1 VGVPYNQSGTSVA
14 VIDPQTFEEQGIET
28 LSGALARTP
37 GVYMLEGGSTGQY
50 GSVGYMAVRGINL
63 AGGVTTIIDGM
74 RVSDTFNANGKGSY
88 GSGPED
94 IIAGASLFNMGTV
107 ELVKGSQGA
116 VYGGNSY
123 AGVLSMDTPE
133 GQGAPSYRLFS
144 EAGSFGSY
152 TGYAQAQGKVKKL
165 GYFVGVGYQT
175 TQNDI
180 SYEGPCDTYNP
191 SGEHSTFQQW
201 QEALRLTYDVNDKV
215 KVNATYRRQD
225 SRYKE
230 PGTVT
235 DDFWTPI
242 AIEDFETKMRSNL
255 LTASIDAEL
264 SKVWST
270 SFMVGYYDRD
280 TTFEWP
286 GQHAWFDYSKFQT
299 EWRNALTWNKHWK
312 TAVGMAWDRSEYAV
326 ENNYVA
332 YDFIEN
338 NLAWFAEQMWTPT
351 DYLSFSLAGRLE
363 HSTTWNNNAT
373 WRFTGSWGVQGTKD
387 ASTRLIGSVGSGF
400 RAPTEW
406 ERYADAYFG
415 YYHYLGNPDL
425 SISRSLG
432 GDFGIEQRV
441 AKNNYV
447 SLTGFWTRINNIIEN
462 PYSNGE
468 YTWENGSYGIVS
480 GIEAQARGEIA
491 TTWKTG
497 YTVNYTYVMPR
508 DSEGKQL
515 SATARHTV
523 NAEIH
528 TSPTDRLTVGAG
540 MTGAMNRTATSGTDA
555 LDDFVTFR
563 LFARYRVSDNVTLH
577 CRLENLFDER
587 YTVTTSSSVY
597 SSDWSNPVSLIG
609 RGFGIFGGVT
619 VDF

>member
-1 VGVPYNQSGTSVA
+1 VGVPYNQSGTSVS
-14 VIDPQTFEEQGIET
+14 VIDPQTLEERGIENLT
-28 LSGALARTP
+28 DALASTP
-37 GVYMLEGGSTGQY
+37 GVYLGAMGQY
-50 GSVGYMAVRGINL
+50 GSTSYMAVRGINT
-63 AGGVTTIIDGM
+63 AGGYTAIIDGM
-74 RVSDTFNANGKGSY
+74 RVSDTFNSSGTGSY

-107 ELVKGSQGA
+107 ELVKGPQGA

-123 AGVLSMDTPE
+123 GGVLSMETPE

-165 GYFVGVGYQT
+165 GYFVGVGYET

-180 SYEGPCDTYNP
+180 SYEGNIYPYNP
-191 SGEHSTFQQW
+191 SGKHSNFQQW

-225 SRYKE
+225 SRYDE
-230 PGTVT
+230 PATYYG
-235 DDFWTPI
+235 DI
-242 AIEDFETKMRSNL
+242 YSYETKMRSNL

-270 SFMVGYYDRD
+270 SFMVGYYDRHTSFD
-280 TTFEWP
+280 WP
-286 GQHAWFDYSKFQT
+286 EPNAWYDYSKFQT

-312 TAVGMAWDRSEYAV
+312 TAVGMAWDRSEYSSLST
-326 ENNYVA
+326 NYDSF
-332 YDFIEN
+332 DFIEN
-338 NLAWFAEQMWTPT
+338 NLAWFAEQIWTPT

-406 ERYADAYFG
+406 ERFADSYG
-415 YYHYLGNPDL
+415 NYGTHYIGNPDL
-425 SISRSLG
+425 NIARSLG

-447 SLTGFWTRINNIIEN
+447 SLTGFWTRINNNIVSEW
-462 PYSNGE
+462 SDD
-468 YTWENGSYGIVS
+468 YTEASWENESYAVVT

-508 DSEGKQL
+508 DNDGKQL
-515 SATARHTV
+515 GGTARHTV

-540 MTGAMNRTATSGTDA
+540 MLAGMNRTDTVGATPM
-555 LDDFVTFR
+555 DDYVTFR

-587 YTVTTSSSVY
+587 YTLTNGANVY
-597 SSDWSNPVSLIG
+597 TYGETVSMIA